1 MINNREYNKTSMD
14 RIELHKKKLYEGN
27 YYENKVDENPNSPF
41 VYQSIICMFIFSII
55 LVVKLVNF
63 DITNNFTSLLKE
75 QIVKDDLPKIMS
87 IVQESENLNFDIET
101 IFGNNFDVNNDYSE
115 VSLDSNELTD
125 ENEDDYTT
133 SIPKT
138 EFTIDDNILEQIS
151 SDETSLLEKK

>member
-1 MINNREYNKTSMD
+1 MINNRDYSRTNMD

-27 YYENKVDENPNSPF
+27 YYENKEDESTNSPF
-41 VYQSIICMFIFSII
+41 IYQSIICMFIFSII

-75 QIVKDDLPKIMS
+75 QLAKDDLPKIMS
-87 IVQESENLNFDIET
+87 LVQEGENLNFDIET

-115 VSLDSNELTD
+115 VSLNPEELTD